1 MTARV
6 VHWGTGS
13 TGRIGLRGI
22 IAHPD
27 LELVGLRVTDPAKV
41 GRDAA
46 ELCGLDTP
54 SGIVATD
61 DDAALLALGAGC
73 LAYFGNGVMREDGVV
88 RDMVPYLQSGHDV
101 VTTSLASLVYAPA
114 APPGVRDPLESAATQ
129 GQSSVFATGI
139 EPGFA
144 SDLLPLSLLSA
155 ADDVEQVRI
164 SEIGDYSGY
173 AGGDALRV
181 FFGFGSP
188 LDHPVPLFSGAVLV
202 STWRGVIEVIA
213 EALGVTFDE
222 VDLVHEVAATE
233 VALETASG
241 RLEAGTIGGI
251 RFQVRG
257 LVAGR
262 PLVVLEHV
270 NRMADAVAP
279 HWPRPQERLS
289 LAYRVEIDG
298 RPNMRCELSFDQA
311 AHTGEDQGLIATA
324 MRAINAIPA
333 VRAARPGILSPLDL
347 PVITSRNVPRSQ
359 GKTR

>member
-1 MTARV
+1 MRVKV

-13 TGRIGLRGI
+13 TGRLGLRGI
-22 IAHPD
+22 IGHPD
-27 LELVGLRVTDPAKV
+27 LDLVGLRVTDPAKV

-54 SGIVATD
+54 SGVVATD
-61 DDAALLALGAGC
+61 DDAELLALGAEC

-88 RDMVPYLQSGHDV
+88 RDMVPYLQRGHDV
-101 VTTSLASLVYAPA
+101 VTTSLASLVYGPA
-114 APPGVRDPLESAATQ
+114 APPKLRDALETATTQ
-129 GQSSVFATGI
+129 GQSSIFATGI

-144 SDLLPLSLLSA
+144 SDLLPLTLLSA
-155 ADDVEQVRI
+155 SDDIEQVRI

-188 LDHPVPLFSGAVLV
+188 LDHPVPLFTGDVLV
-202 STWRGVIEVIA
+202 STWRGVIDVIA
-213 EALGVTFDE
+213 EALGVTFDQ
-222 VDLVHEVAATE
+222 VDLVHEVAPTE

-257 LVAGR
+257 LIAGR

-279 HWPRPQERLS
+279 DWPRPQERRS

-311 AHTGEDQGLIATA
+311 AHTGEDLGLIATA

-333 VRAARPGILSPLDL
+333 VHTARPGILSPLDL
-347 PVITSRNVPRSQ
+347 PVLAGRNVPASR
-359 GKTR
+359 R